1 MISITYR
8 QQYEEGVGNLQRSGV
23 IRTHWLPI
31 DLQNE
36 RGLNR
41 DWFRQKNEDVAESQ
55 PHAAVYR
62 CPFLMLRAEQMLG
75 RSLIFEGAEEIR
87 HGEYSDDGRVGGDG
101 QVANALLLHQR
112 HGVG

>member
-23 IRTHWLPI
+23 IRTHG
-31 DLQNE
+31 

-62 CPFLMLRAEQMLG
+62 CPFLMLRVEQMLG

-87 HGEYSDDGRVGGDG
+87 HGEYSDDGRVGGHG